1 MERAIHMA
9 GYFGKYKGLETKE
22 YLPNV
27 LLGYGLKYAILD
39 ERKKAREYIQ
49 KLEDN
54 KNKTGMKQ
62 YNRGYRRV
70 FSGLIDRNSDEFN
83 EGLLFMLKN
92 HRARMKRMGNCL
104 EKYFAYDSIALAMLA
119 KHNGIPITVEH
130 ELLPMSYLE
139 PLNID
144 YEEITLFDN

>member
-1 MERAIHMA
+1 MERAVHMA
-9 GYFGKYKGLETKE
+9 NYFGRHKELETQQ

-39 ERKKAREYIQ
+39 ERENAAEYIQ

-54 KNKTGMKQ
+54 KNKTGTKQ
-62 YNRGYRRV
+62 YDKGYRRV
-70 FSGLIDRNSDEFN
+70 FTGLLERNTEEFN

-92 HRARMKRMGNCL
+92 HRARMKRPGNCL

-119 KHNGIPITVEH
+119 KHRRIPITVEH

-139 PLNID
+139 PLDIN
-144 YEEITLFDN
+144 YEEITLFGN